1 MRSCL
6 RGGDWELPGAPPG
19 PKATPRGG
27 ARCRLG
33 EGVREPQGPVLGPPG
48 AWKAYIEEAF
58 SLEGLSARLLPLLN
72 SVRLAG
78 RGISAPKV
86 PVPTLGARDFLAA
99 WYLANLLSVKERL
112 AWRDQEIRRL
122 EEEASR
128 LPEGSEK
135 SRKLRE
141 LEKRRQDQE
150 KELKKYGGELR
161 KKWEEIVREEEKR
174 AEKRRKLEERLQG
187 PNPKD
192 RPLEERA
199 RAIRPPSRS
208 GP

>member
-1 MRSCL
+1 MVE
-6 RGGDWELPGAPPG
+6 RGAGWVKAYVS
-19 PKATPRGG
+19 PKAPS
-27 ARCRLG
+27 LDL
-33 EGVREPQGPVLGPPG
+33 EG

-150 KELKKYGGELR
+150 KELKKYGGSFGRSGKKSSGR
-161 KKWEEIVREEEKR
+161 K
-174 AEKRRKLEERLQG
+174 RKGPKSGASWKSGCKG
-187 PNPKD
+187 PNP
-192 RPLEERA
+192 R
-199 RAIRPPSRS
+199 I
-208 GP
+208 GPA